1 MPSLFDCLQSAIDHQ
16 LVRNPALARQAQQ
29 DFQDLVGKLGS
40 AYPLHVAQA
49 EAARM
54 LKEAAA
60 RRAASRRHTVIAQL
74 MTAQRNTALISRA
87 PDYGAAI
94 KDLVEGRANGA
105 GFESVRYARD
115 AYRRQLVG
123 MISELLRDH
132 GANIAGEVRN
142 RAQLMDVVRELH
154 NQASGNATAKR
165 IADAVRAAQTRAR
178 TLFNA
183 HGGDIGE
190 LADFGLPHSHEIG
203 KVRAA
208 GFDGWRAQVYGR
220 LAWERIED
228 MATGKPFASR
238 AGALPSDPAAAERF
252 LRDVYDGL
260 TSRGWDER
268 QPSMGGPR
276 GKSLANQRAEH
287 RVMHF
292 RDADAWAAYNDKF
305 GATDPFRAIVSHLEG
320 MARDIALMRV
330 LGPNPQA
337 GLEHAIQVGQ
347 RQLAKDFD
355 GRRAAAG
362 TDAAQLAQVAQ
373 DQKRAETRLTTR
385 AAHARAMLGAVTGAN
400 NVPADEA
407 AAAFLAGTRQ
417 ILTGAQLGSAILS
430 SPGDLWTMKMAA
442 ASVGMNGRS
451 VWARHAQL
459 LASSATRE
467 TAAQMGYGA
476 DTLADA
482 GSASARYMG
491 EVWSPEITTR
501 ITNAVLRAS
510 GLSFWT
516 DCARQAWQMEFS
528 GFLAAQAHLDFAGLP
543 KPLRELFAR
552 RGIGAADWDRLR
564 DPASMFTAPNG
575 ARFLSPLIFAQTSR
589 LPRAE
594 AEGLSVRLGA
604 IIEQEMEFAV
614 PSVTLEGRTAWL
626 GDAKPGTFAGELLR
640 SGLMYKSFGL
650 SVTLNVIRRAMAQ
663 RDITSRAMFVASM
676 IAGLTVLGSVSVQ
689 LKDLAKGRDPRPMN
703 TAAFWGQALMQ
714 GGGFGIF
721 GDFLTSETSRTGGGL
736 AETLTGPVVGL
747 GADLTRA
754 VMSNASRVAEG
765 KDPLIGR
772 DLVNLGRR
780 YTPGASLW
788 QTRLAMDRLVWDQ
801 LQWLLDPEARGAWA
815 RQEAQRDKIGRNRS
829 WWEPGELAPER
840 GPDVS
845 NIAAGDRP

>member
-29 DFQDLVGKLGS
+29 DFQDLVGKLGA
-40 AYPLHVAQA
+40 AYPLHVAQGK
-49 EAARM
+49 AAAI

-60 RRAASRRHTVIAQL
+60 RGAASRRHTVIAQL
-74 MTAQRNTALISRA
+74 MTAQRNTALITRA

-154 NQASGNATAKR
+154 GQASGNAVAKR

-203 KVRAA
+203 KIRAA

-252 LRDVYDGL
+252 LRDVYHGL

-347 RQLAKDFD
+347 RQLAKDFE
-355 GRRAAAG
+355 GRRTAAK
-362 TDAAQLAQVAQ
+362 TDAAKLHQVAKAQ
-373 DQKRAETRLTTR
+373 RRAENRLNR
-385 AAHARAMLGAVTGAN
+385 RVVHARAMLGSVTGAN
-400 NVPADEA
+400 NVPADGFWG
-407 AAAFLAGTRQ
+407 AFFAGTRQ
-417 ILTGAQLGSAILS
+417 VLTAAQLGSAILS
-430 SPGDLWTMKMAA
+430 SPTDLWTMRMAA
-442 ASVGMNGRS
+442 QSVGMNGRG
-451 VWARHAQL
+451 VWKRHAEL
-459 LASSATRE
+459 LTSAATRE
-467 TAAQMGYGA
+467 TAAQMGYVA

-482 GSASARYMG
+482 GSAAARYMG
-491 EVWSPEITTR
+491 EVWSPEITSR

-528 GFLAAQAHLDFAGLP
+528 GFLAAQAHLDFASLP

-552 RGIGAADWDRLR
+552 RGIDAADWDKLR
-564 DPASMFTAPNG
+564 DPASLFTAPG
-575 ARFLSPLIFAQTSR
+575 GSKFLSPLIFAQTSR
-589 LPRAE
+589 LPRSE

-676 IAGLTVLGSVSVQ
+676 IAGLTVFGAVSVQ
-689 LKDLAKGRDPRPMN
+689 LKDLAKGRDPRPM
-703 TAAFWGQALMQ
+703 TDPTFWGQALMQ

-721 GDFLTSETSRTGGGL
+721 GDFLASETSRAGGGL

-780 YTPGASLW
+780 YTPGTSLW
-788 QTRLAMDRLVWDQ
+788 QIRLAMDRLVWDQ

-815 RQEAQRDKIGRNRS
+815 RAEKNRAQIGRNGS
-829 WWEPGELAPER
+829 WWEPGETAPER
-840 GPDVS
+840 VPDLS
-845 NIAAGDRP
+845 NAAGAS